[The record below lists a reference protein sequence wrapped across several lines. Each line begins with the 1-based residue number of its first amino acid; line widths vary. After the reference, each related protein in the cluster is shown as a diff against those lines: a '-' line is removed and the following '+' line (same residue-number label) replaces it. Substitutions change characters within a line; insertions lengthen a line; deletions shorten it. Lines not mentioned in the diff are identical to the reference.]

1 VLRRLVARLFSFD
14 QELEGLREEVKRLN
28 HDDAFGILT
37 RQGLIASCTAEP
49 GKKAVVFLDFD
60 RIGDL
65 NKELGYEEVNS
76 RIKETFQQS
85 IRQSDVLLG
94 RWYSGDECLVLVDGD
109 IKAAEA
115 VLDRLRI
122 HAQGQE
128 LSFMAATCPWDGNEE
143 PLEHCVS
150 RLAEEVL
157 RQKAERYQAA

>member
-1 VLRRLVARLFSFD
+1 MLKSLVARLFGLD
-14 QELEGLREEVKRLN
+14 QELEGLRKEVKRLS

-37 RQGLIASCTAEP
+37 RQGLMASCTTRS

-60 RIGDL
+60 RIGEL
-65 NKELGYEEVNS
+65 NKELGYEEVNG

-85 IRQSDVLLG
+85 IRHSDVLLG

-109 IKAAEA
+109 TTAAEA
-115 VLDRLRI
+115 VLDRLRM
-122 HAQGQE
+122 HAQGQG
-128 LSFMAATCPWDGNEE
+128 LSFMAATGPWDGKDE